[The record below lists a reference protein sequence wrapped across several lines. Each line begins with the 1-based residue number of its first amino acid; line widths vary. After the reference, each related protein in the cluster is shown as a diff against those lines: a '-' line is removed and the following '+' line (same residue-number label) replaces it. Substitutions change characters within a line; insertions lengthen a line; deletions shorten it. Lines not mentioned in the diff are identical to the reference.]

1 MIWWVKRVLGLEK
14 KNKSTLGIIGII
26 VIAIGLGSFYFFEES
41 VGREPIKIGVTL
53 AETGPGSG
61 FGIENRDGLLMAVD
75 EINSQGGLNGRP
87 IELIFIDNETNP
99 EKAKKDFLEIEET
112 HAPLMYI
119 SSLSTIT
126 AAVSPLAEEH
136 EVVLM
141 AIAATATN
149 LTVEKKWTY
158 RYYTMADVEA
168 VPILQILDELD
179 IKNLGIL
186 YLNDEYGRDVS
197 NEVATRFE
205 NFGGT
210 VTKESFEPNAINFKE
225 NIAKLQNEDAIYV
238 VAFQDYDVIIFK
250 QLREANYSG
259 KILSASD
266 ASTPSVFNMPEAH
279 GVYVAA
285 PKIYDTK
292 FLFASTVSEN
302 FESRYNKQFDYN
314 AANGYDVIRIL
325 GGLLED
331 EELTRDNVKRILDEG
346 FSYSGVFGS
355 VDVLPGEH
363 DIVFPLF
370 PSQVVDGKLV
380 FRR

>member
-1 MIWWVKRVLGLEK
+1 MLGSEK
-14 KNKSTLGIIGII
+14 KKKSVLGIIGII

-41 VGREPIKIGVTL
+41 VVKQPIKIGVTL
-53 AETGPGSG
+53 SETGPAIG
-61 FGIENRDGLLMAVD
+61 FDIEIRDGMLMAVD
-75 EINSQGGLNGRP
+75 EINSQGGINGRP
-87 IELIFIDNETNP
+87 IELIIVDNETNP

-141 AIAATATN
+141 AVYASATN

-158 RYYTMADVEA
+158 RYYPMSDVEA
-168 VPILQILDELD
+168 VAISRILDDLN
-179 IKNLGIL
+179 IKDLGIL
-186 YLNDEYGRDVS
+186 YQNDEYGRDVT
-197 NEVATRFE
+197 NTVATRVE
-205 NFGGT
+205 NSEVT
-210 VTKESFEPNAINFKE
+210 VTKESFEPNAIDFKE
-225 NIAKLQNEDAIYV
+225 NIAKLQNEDAIF
-238 VAFQDYDVIIFK
+238 VAAFPDYTEIIFK

-259 KILSASD
+259 EILSD
-266 ASTPSVFNMPEAH
+266 SVNVKFKIINMPEAD
-279 GVYVAA
+279 GVYMPA
-285 PKIYDTK
+285 PKTYDPK

-302 FESRYNKQFDYN
+302 FELRYNKQFDHS

-325 GGLLED
+325 GGLLEN
-331 EELTRDNVKRILDEG
+331 EELSKDNVKRILDEG

-363 DIVFPLF
+363 DISFPLF
-370 PSQVVDGKLV
+370 PAQAVEGKLV